1 MEKVRTL
8 LRTRAI
14 MLSSLLKRGAVP
26 YVAAGIILL
35 LGLSGV
41 AVAAETGT
49 FSSSPSASPTPS
61 VAVASS
67 TNSGQLAG
75 FPAAGG
81 GANIVQVINHADS
94 HFRMDGK
101 VKLNQIP
108 GPNAGPKNEAFAY
121 SSCTNCDT
129 MAVALEINLISDSAR
144 NIQPLNEAVA
154 VNYQCT
160 NCVTYARAIQYD
172 IQVADPTQVPSDV
185 RELMRQMNA
194 TMNHIKT
201 SHESFLQALAEV
213 NAVIGEFNQL
223 GIYLTDQQ
231 HTATDPTTPGAG
243 PMPLEAASPS
253 ASATTTASDT
263 PPASPSPWPS
273 PEASPTT
280 SP

>member
-1 MEKVRTL
+1 
-8 LRTRAI
+8 
-14 MLSSLLKRGAVP
+14 MLSSLLKRAAVP

-49 FSSSPSASPTPS
+49 FSSCPSASPTPS
-61 VAVASS
+61 VEVASS
-67 TNSGQLAG
+67 TNSGQLAW

-213 NAVIGEFNQL
+213 NAVIGEFNEL
-223 GIYLTDQQ
+223 GIYLTDKQL
-231 HTATDPTTPGAG
+231 TATDPTTPGAG

-253 ASATTTASDT
+253 ASA
-263 PPASPSPWPS
+263 
-273 PEASPTT
+273 
-280 SP
+280 

>member
-8 LRTRAI
+8 LRTRAD
-14 MLSSLLKRGAVP
+14 MLTSWLRRGAVP
-26 YVAAGIILL
+26 YVLVGVVVL

-41 AVAAETGT
+41 AVAAETGS
-49 FSSSPSASPTPS
+49 FSGSANTTPTPS
-61 VAVASS
+61 VSLAPVAI
-67 TNSGQLAG
+67 NSGQVAG

-81 GANIVQVINHADS
+81 GNNIVQIINHADG

-129 MAVALEINLISDSAR
+129 MAVALEINLISTSAR
-144 NIQPLNEAVA
+144 NIQPFNKAFA

-194 TMNHIKT
+194 TMDHIKT
-201 SHESFLQALAEV
+201 SHESFLQALADV

-223 GIYLTDQQ
+223 GMYLTDKQDM
-231 HTATDPTTPGAG
+231 ATDPTTLGAS
-243 PMPLEAASPS
+243 PMPVETPSPY
-253 ASATTTASDT
+253 ASATTTDSGT
-263 PPASPSPWPS
+263 PTASPSPQPS
-273 PEASPTT
+273 PSP